1 METISAIETDSV
13 ISEPNS
19 VKSARGSVLS
29 VEDLKVVFSGFKA
42 LKGVDLDVGENEI
55 VTIIGPNGAGK
66 STLLDAIVGKSPV
79 ASGHVY
85 YHGKE
90 ITNRSPYE
98 IARMGI
104 GRKFQNPNVYNDLS
118 VFDNILLA
126 LKGTHGVFAS
136 IKSKLTAGKRDK
148 IISVLDRVGLLEKG
162 YSKVSSLSHGQK
174 QWVEIGMVIAQDPT
188 LVLLDEPTAGM
199 TPDETHLTGEI
210 IKTISQNHSVVVIEH
225 DMEFVKQI
233 AQRIV
238 VLHQGEKLTEG
249 SVNEVQS
256 NPKVIEVYLGRE
268 QINAA

>member
-1 METISAIETDSV
+1 MLNAEAAIL
-13 ISEPNS
+13 S
-19 VKSARGSVLS
+19 VK
-29 VEDLKVVFSGFKA
+29 DLKVVFSGFQA
-42 LKGVDLDVGENEI
+42 LKGVNLDVGTNEI

-79 ASGHVY
+79 ASGNVY
-85 YHGKE
+85 YQGRD
-90 ITNRSPYE
+90 ITNKNAYD

-118 VFDNILLA
+118 VFDNLLLA

-136 IKSKLTAGKRDK
+136 IKAKLTAAKKDK
-148 IISVLDRVGLLEKG
+148 IIDVLDRIGLLDKG
-162 YSKVSSLSHGQK
+162 YAPVSSLSHGQK
-174 QWVEIGMVIAQDPT
+174 QWVEIGMVLAQDPAV
-188 LVLLDEPTAGM
+188 VLLDEPTAGM
-199 TPDETHLTGEI
+199 TPDETYATGEI
-210 IKTISQNHSVVVIEH
+210 IKTIAANHSVVVIEH

-249 SVNEVQS
+249 SVSEVQS

-268 QINAA
+268 QIDAA

>member
-1 METISAIETDSV
+1 
-13 ISEPNS
+13 
-19 VKSARGSVLS
+19 
-29 VEDLKVVFSGFKA
+29 
-42 LKGVDLDVGENEI
+42 
-55 VTIIGPNGAGK
+55 
-66 STLLDAIVGKSPV
+66 
-79 ASGHVY
+79 
-85 YHGKE
+85 
-90 ITNRSPYE
+90 
-98 IARMGI
+98 MGI

-126 LKGTHGVFAS
+126 LKGAHGVFSS
-136 IKSKLTAGKRDK
+136 IKSKLTSAKRDK

-162 YSKVSSLSHGQK
+162 YAKVSSLSHGQK

>member
-1 METISAIETDSV
+1 MRTISEVEPDNVMTEISSV
-13 ISEPNS
+13 ASD
-19 VKSARGSVLS
+19 RQSVLS
-29 VEDLKVVFSGFKA
+29 VQDLKVVFSGFKA
-42 LKGVDLDVGENEI
+42 LKGVDLEVGENEI

-79 ASGHVY
+79 ASGHVF
-85 YHGKE
+85 YHGKD
-90 ITNRSPYE
+90 ITNMSPYE
-98 IARMGI
+98 VARMGI

-126 LKGTHGVFAS
+126 LKGTHSVFAS
-136 IKSKLTAGKRDK
+136 IKSKLTSTKRDK
-148 IISVLDRVGLLEKG
+148 IVSVLDRVGLLEKG

-210 IKTISQNHSVVVIEH
+210 IKTISQDHSVVVIEH
-225 DMEFVKQI
+225 DME
-233 AQRIV
+233 
-238 VLHQGEKLTEG
+238 LHQGEKLTEG

-268 QINAA
+268 QIDAA

>member
-1 METISAIETDSV
+1 MVNAE
-13 ISEPNS
+13 
-19 VKSARGSVLS
+19 SVLS
-29 VEDLKVVFSGFKA
+29 VKDLKVVFSGFKA
-42 LKGVDLDVGENEI
+42 LKGVDLDVGNNEI

-85 YHGKE
+85 YKGQD
-90 ITNRSPYE
+90 ITNKNSYH

-104 GRKFQNPNVYNDLS
+104 GRKFQNPNVYNELS
-118 VFDNILLA
+118 VFDNLLLA

-136 IKSKLTAGKRDK
+136 IKAKLTAAKKDK
-148 IISVLDRVGLLEKG
+148 IISVLDRIGLLEKG

-174 QWVEIGMVIAQDPT
+174 QWVEIGMVLAQDPAV
-188 LVLLDEPTAGM
+188 VLLDEPTAGM
-199 TPDETHLTGEI
+199 TPDETYATGEI
-210 IKTISQNHSVVVIEH
+210 IKTIAVNHSVVVIEH

-249 SVNEVQS
+249 SVGEVQS

-268 QINAA
+268 QIDAA